1 MLTGLATGETE
12 LPADDVSEVV
22 SMNVTNL
29 NFTARFFQAH
39 FALQQQSNF
48 LCKKL
53 YITDNTFD
61 LLKGPGQEACI
72 ASVK

>member
-29 NFTARFFQAH
+29 NFTARFFQATITLL
-39 FALQQQSNF
+39 FTTKPFPLQETVYNR
-48 LCKKL
+48 
-53 YITDNTFD
+53 
-61 LLKGPGQEACI
+61 
-72 ASVK
+72 